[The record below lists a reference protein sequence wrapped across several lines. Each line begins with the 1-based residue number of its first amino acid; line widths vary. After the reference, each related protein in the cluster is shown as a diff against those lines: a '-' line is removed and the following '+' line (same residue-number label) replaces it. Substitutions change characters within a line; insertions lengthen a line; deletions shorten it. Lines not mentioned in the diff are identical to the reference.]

1 MEHNG
6 GELDEREIRAAQGAI
21 AVLLFGAFVFQL
33 PELVYGV
40 TVIVAVSAAFGPRAN
55 AFASAFRMLVTPRLR
70 PPLEVVTV
78 ASARARSTPPR
89 PACSSSRHSRSSPA
103 STSSACS
110 SRSVTAAVAI
120 VHATTGFNAATAV
133 FEWMKRAK

>member
-78 ASARARSTPPR
+78 ASARALDTAEAGLLVVASLAFFADIDIVGVFLALGDRRRRDRARNHGVQRRDRGP
-89 PACSSSRHSRSSPA
+89 SS
-103 STSSACS
+103 
-110 SRSVTAAVAI
+110 
-120 VHATTGFNAATAV
+120 G
-133 FEWMKRAK
+133 

>member
-6 GELDEREIRAAQGAI
+6 GELDERELRAAQGAI

-78 ASARARSTPPR
+78 ASARALDIAETGLLVV
-89 PACSSSRHSRSSPA
+89 A
-103 STSSACS
+103 SLAFFANIDIVGVFLAL
-110 SRSVTAAVAI
+110 VTAAVAT